1 MNNKHFR
8 NDITILTSGVVVG
21 VILSLLF
28 NFNKCNNSNHND
40 EYIKKLELDNIM
52 LDELNKDLLNII
64 KEINN
69 ES

>member
-28 NFNKCNNSNHND
+28 NFNKCNNSNHNH

-52 LDELNKDLLNII
+52 LDQLNKDLLNII